1 MALST
6 QQIWEDFRAPLRS
19 FIRRRVKDDHAAD
32 DLLQEAFLKIHNGI
46 GSLKDDQRLTAWL
59 YRVARNT
66 ITDHFRKHP
75 FEGLNKNTIAE
86 RPAEA
91 DGNSSQELATCLNQM
106 VAQLPEKYR
115 QALFEGIEL
124 AELQGTTQ
132 RGVASQ
138 LGLSVSG
145 AKSRVQRGREQ
156 LKKMLL
162 SCCDVELDSR
172 RKVLNYQPRGR
183 NASGGCGTGA
193 NPNDGP
199 QSLCSKRARPPRPC
213 LFLRRPWD

>member
-19 FIRRRVKDDHAAD
+19 FIRRRVRDDHVAD

-46 GSLKDDQRLTAWL
+46 GSLKDGQRLNAWL
-59 YRVARNT
+59 YRIARNT

-75 FEGLNKNTIAE
+75 FEALNTTTVAE

-91 DGNSSQELATCLNQM
+91 DHHSSQELAKCLTQM

-115 QALFEGIEL
+115 QAIEL

-132 RGVASQ
+132 RRVASQ
-138 LGLSVSG
+138 LGLSLSG
-145 AKSRVQRGREQ
+145 AKSRVQRGRVQ
-156 LKKMLL
+156 LKKILL

-172 RKVLNYQPRGR
+172 RKLLNYQARGK
-183 NASGGCGTGA
+183 NASRGCA
-193 NPNDGP
+193 
-199 QSLCSKRARPPRPC
+199 
-213 LFLRRPWD
+213 

>member
-1 MALST
+1 MAPST
-6 QQIWEDFRAPLRS
+6 QQIWEDFRAPLRG
-19 FIRRRVKDDHAAD
+19 FIRQRVRDDHAAD
-32 DLLQEAFLKIHNGI
+32 DLLQEVFLKIHNGI

-66 ITDHFRKHP
+66 ITDHFRKYP
-75 FEGLNKNTIAE
+75 FEALNTNTIAE
-86 RPAEA
+86 RLAEA
-91 DGNSSQELATCLNQM
+91 DDSSSQELATCLEQM

-115 QALFEGIEL
+115 QAIEL

-132 RGVASQ
+132 RSVASQ

-172 RKVLNYQPRGR
+172 RKVLNYQPRGK
-183 NASGGCGTGA
+183 NAPRGCRSGA
-193 NPNDGP
+193 PSP
-199 QSLCSKRARPPRPC
+199 
-213 LFLRRPWD
+213 

>member
-1 MALST
+1 MSLST
-6 QQIWEDFRAPLRS
+6 EQIWEDFRAPLRS
-19 FIRRRVKDDHAAD
+19 FIRRRVRDDHVAD
-32 DLLQEAFLKIHNGI
+32 DLLQEVFLKIHNGI

-75 FEGLNKNTIAE
+75 FEALNTDTVSE

-91 DGNSSQELATCLNQM
+91 GDRSSQELATCLNQM

-115 QALFEGIEL
+115 QAIEL

-132 RGVASQ
+132 RHVASQ
-138 LGLSVSG
+138 LGLSLSG
-145 AKSRVQRGREQ
+145 AKSRVQRGRER

-162 SCCDVELDSR
+162 SCCDVELDGR
-172 RKVLNYQPRGR
+172 RKVLNYQPRGK
-183 NASGGCGTGA
+183 NASRGCGSDT
-193 NPNDGP
+193 
-199 QSLCSKRARPPRPC
+199 CT
-213 LFLRRPWD
+213 

>member
-1 MALST
+1 MTLST
-6 QQIWEDFRAPLRS
+6 EQIWEDFRAPLRS
-19 FIRRRVKDDHAAD
+19 FIRRRVRDDHVAD
-32 DLLQEAFLKIHNGI
+32 DLLQEAFLKIHNGV

-59 YRVARNT
+59 YRIARNT

-75 FEGLNKNTIAE
+75 FEALNTSTVAE
-86 RPAEA
+86 RPTEA
-91 DGNSSQELATCLNQM
+91 DHGSSQELATCLSRM

-115 QALFEGIEL
+115 QAIEL
-124 AELQGTTQ
+124 AELQGATQ
-132 RGVASQ
+132 RHVASQ

-172 RKVLNYQPRGR
+172 RNVLNYQPRGK
-183 NASGGCGTGA
+183 NASRGCL
-193 NPNDGP
+193 PDV
-199 QSLCSKRARPPRPC
+199 CR
-213 LFLRRPWD
+213 